1 MNQDSN
7 ADTAVDFER
16 KPYLVRLGKQL
27 FGTWYDTLITL
38 VCIAFLVWLLPSLL
52 KWAVFDAVWLKENA
66 KQCTADAGACW
77 AVIHA
82 RWRLILFGLFP
93 YEEHWRSGLACLTI
107 VVVVVLSC
115 MPRFWTASRL
125 GTLWVLGFV
134 IFYVLMRGGVLW
146 LSPITTER
154 WGGLALTIFIFAS
167 VCLIGMPLAI
177 FLALARQS
185 KLPVIS
191 WMAAL
196 LIDFTRS
203 LPLLTILFTAAVVM
217 PFALPDWLQ
226 GDKLYRVI
234 LAFAV
239 FFAAY
244 QAEIIR
250 GGMQAIPTGQSEAAI
265 ALGLG
270 YWQRTWHI
278 LIPQAFRNSLPA
290 TINQFVISF
299 KETSIVIIIG
309 FFEVLASG
317 NAAFGS
323 GEWTHAYVEVY
334 VFIAAIYFVFVFSLS
349 RYGAFLERKMRVGHD

>member
-1 MNQDSN
+1 MSQEVLSG
-7 ADTAVDFER
+7 TAIGTDE
-16 KPYLVRLGKQL
+16 KPFAARLTKQL
-27 FGTWYDTLITL
+27 FGTWYDALITIACL
-38 VCIAFLVWLLPSLL
+38 AFLVWIVPSLVN
-52 KWAVFDAVWLKENA
+52 WAVLDAVWSKHDA
-66 KQCTADAGACW
+66 KQCTEEAGACW

-93 YEEHWRSGLACLTI
+93 YDEHWRSGLACLTI
-107 VVVVVLSC
+107 VVVAILSC
-115 MPRFWTASRL
+115 LPRFWAPVRL
-125 GTLWVLGFV
+125 SALWIIGFAT
-134 IFYVLMRGGVLW
+134 FYILMRGGIFW
-146 LSPITTER
+146 LKPVTTEQ

-167 VCLIGMPLAI
+167 VSILGMPLAI
-177 FLALARQS
+177 VFALARQS

-191 WMAAL
+191 WLAAL

-203 LPLLTILFTAAVVM
+203 LPLLTILFTAAVIM

-234 LAFAV
+234 VAFAI

-250 GGMQAIPTGQSEAAI
+250 GGLQAIPAGQTEAGV

-270 YWQRTWHI
+270 YWHRTWHI

-299 KETSIVIIIG
+299 KETAIVIIIG

-317 NAAFGS
+317 HAAFGS

-334 VFIAAIYFVFVFSLS
+334 VFIALIYFVFVFSLS
-349 RYGAFLERKMRVGHD
+349 RYGAFLEKRMRVGHD